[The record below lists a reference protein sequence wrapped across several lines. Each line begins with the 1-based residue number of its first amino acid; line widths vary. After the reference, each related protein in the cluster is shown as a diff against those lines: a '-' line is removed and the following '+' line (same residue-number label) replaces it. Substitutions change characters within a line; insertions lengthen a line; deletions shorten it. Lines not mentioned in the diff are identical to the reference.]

1 RLLRFLQER
10 TFYPVGEDRPVTVDV
25 RVVAATHAD
34 LKQKVQRGEF
44 REDLYY
50 RLRVIDITLPP
61 LRDRD
66 GDLPILV
73 ELFLA
78 RFSKR
83 LNKNIT
89 GISDQALQL
98 LGAYRWPGNVREL
111 EHVVERAC
119 VLCADDTITTGNL
132 PEEVRTGGRT
142 VGATP
147 GYSGVELEAAAN
159 RGSSPPVSQE
169 SEKAHILSI
178 IAQTDGNKAKA
189 ARLLGIDR
197 STLYRKMK
205 GYGLE

>member
-1 RLLRFLQER
+1 
-10 TFYPVGEDRPVTVDV
+10 
-25 RVVAATHAD
+25 
-34 LKQKVQRGEF
+34 
-44 REDLYY
+44 
-50 RLRVIDITLPP
+50 
-61 LRDRD
+61 
-66 GDLPILV
+66 
-73 ELFLA
+73 
-78 RFSKR
+78 

-98 LGAYRWPGNVREL
+98 LAAYRWPGNVREL

-132 PEEVRTGGRT
+132 PEEVRSGGRIAA
-142 VGATP
+142 ATP
-147 GYSGVELEAAAN
+147 GVTGTETVAGAEGGGAT
-159 RGSSPPVSQE
+159 PVSQE

-205 GYGLE
+205 AHGLEQ